1 MHTIQFSDLIS
12 ERSFLW
18 AMQNLLGCVLVYA
31 GVSRTLMHSQATA
44 EGKEKFVFDCDDL
57 PCWLASFIALLE
69 IVGGLCLLVPA
80 GFWTRD
86 LWVQVV
92 AGVMASLMAY
102 TAYYHMRRKGPAAP
116 VIAVFLMAIF
126 VIIGYWR

>member
-1 MHTIQFSDLIS
+1 MHIIQFSDVIS

-18 AMQNLLGCVLVYA
+18 AMQSLLGCVLVYA
-31 GVSRTLMHSQATA
+31 GVSRTLMRSHAA
-44 EGKEKFVFDCDDL
+44 DGKEHFVFDCDEL

-69 IVGGLCLLVPA
+69 IAGGLCLLVPA

-92 AGVMASLMAY
+92 AGVMAALMAY

-116 VIAVFLMAIF
+116 VIAVFLMAVF